1 MKGETVSRS
10 SSLPL
15 SRVSTIPSS
24 SEAVSQALR
33 LPALFSSTDAFLLFE
48 GLRGPALAMVYP
60 TADPGYGKFA
70 GAAAVVATCFRMP
83 ASQTA

>member
-1 MKGETVSRS
+1 MCPRHCDC
-10 SSLPL
+10 
-15 SRVSTIPSS
+15 
-24 SEAVSQALR
+24 
-33 LPALFSSTDAFLLFE
+33 ALFASTDALSRCE
-48 GLRGPALAMVYP
+48 GVRGALAMVYP